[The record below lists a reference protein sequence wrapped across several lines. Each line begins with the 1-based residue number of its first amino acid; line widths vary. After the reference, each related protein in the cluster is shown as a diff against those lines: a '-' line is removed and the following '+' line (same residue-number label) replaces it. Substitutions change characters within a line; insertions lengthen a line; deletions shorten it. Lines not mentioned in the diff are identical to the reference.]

1 MDSVGTVMTVGDVL
15 SADDILLDVDAT
27 SRRGVFEAVG
37 ELFAS
42 RYGLNRPQVSNAL
55 YAREQLGSTGLGHG
69 VALPHARLSGVEG
82 AVAAYVRTRMPI
94 PFDAPDGKPVSD
106 MIVLI
111 APRHANEMHLQLLA
125 YVANLFASKEFR
137 EQLRACDDAAQVMQL
152 IQAHSRR

>member
-1 MDSVGTVMTVGDVL
+1 MDSVGTVMTVSDVL

-94 PFDAPDGKPVSD
+94 PFDAPDGKPVTD

-111 APRHANEMHLQLLA
+111 VPRHANEMHLQLLA
-125 YVANLFASKEFR
+125 DVANLFASKEFR
-137 EQLRACDDAAQVMQL
+137 EQLRACDDAAQVKQL